1 MPRPLWC
8 CKSILPRTWACWE
21 PCPGRVSRLEM
32 RRRYARSVRSRRW
45 PPAPKALPSRR
56 EKTLF
61 CRTAVRSAPGRTD
74 GRKQTH
80 SPCLTS
86 APRKGRSGAG
96 QGLCAFWGGP
106 GAPGRRHAGVR
117 RCFSPD
123 SRQSFPP
130 RCARNHGV
138 RRRKNAAGPR
148 GFSFI
153 LLCRLPPPGPGQQ
166 PRFPRQQTP
175 GHRNRPDRVPVPA
188 RAQLLSFSTRNHGA
202 SSERHCSPRIRRT
215 RISAAMRPT
224 LYFPW
229 EREVIRTG
237 ERSE

>member
-1 MPRPLWC
+1 MPAP
-8 CKSILPRTWACWE
+8 SAPADGLPC
-21 PCPGRVSRLEM
+21 
-32 RRRYARSVRSRRW
+32 RRRSH
-45 PPAPKALPSRR
+45 PAGKKRFSAAPQSGPS
-56 EKTLF
+56 
-61 CRTAVRSAPGRTD
+61 PGRTD

-117 RCFSPD
+117 RRFSPD
-123 SRQSFPP
+123 SRQSFRPAARGTTGSGGVKTPP
-130 RCARNHGV
+130 DPV
-138 RRRKNAAGPR
+138 V
-148 GFSFI
+148 FSFI

-166 PRFPRQQTP
+166 TP
-175 GHRNRPDRVPVPA
+175 GHRNRPYRVPVPA